1 MPKTQYLDVISE
13 DVKLAHGIFASNIKE
28 ARQARQWTQQ
38 TAAQRCSLPL
48 LTYRAVE
55 NGNLT
60 TGIGAYWQVLDT
72 FGLLAGISDL
82 AAPQSRYSRTLNAK
96 LNVCEDLIM
105 ATRLAQVRV
114 YVLLKS
120 PHGEDCLAG
129 ELFSQGTSGT
139 FRYSQ
144 SYLDYPWSYPLDP
157 ANLPLSPSIHCNQ

>member
-38 TAAQRCSLPL
+38 TAAQRCLLPL

-82 AAPQSRYSRTLNAK
+82 AAPNRDTVGLASKRKTQRVRT
-96 LNVCEDLIM
+96 
-105 ATRLAQVRV
+105 
-114 YVLLKS
+114 
-120 PHGEDCLAG
+120 
-129 ELFSQGTSGT
+129 
-139 FRYSQ
+139 
-144 SYLDYPWSYPLDP
+144 
-157 ANLPLSPSIHCNQ
+157 